1 MSITDAGSRVNV
13 HFSGPEKELLEDFF
27 WESYAATWCLLGA
40 EVLLL

>member
-1 MSITDAGSRVNV
+1 MSITGAGSRVNV
-13 HFSGPEKELLEDFF
+13 HFSGPEKELLEDLF